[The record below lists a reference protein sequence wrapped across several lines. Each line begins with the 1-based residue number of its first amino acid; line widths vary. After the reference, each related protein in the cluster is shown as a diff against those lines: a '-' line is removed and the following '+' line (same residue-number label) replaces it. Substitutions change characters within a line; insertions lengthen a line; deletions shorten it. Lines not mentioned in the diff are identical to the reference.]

1 MAEPLPHLE
10 SGSDVAALA
19 DAPIRPD
26 VLEVLQRYWGYDS
39 LRPLQ
44 AQAIDAGLRKRDSLV
59 VMPTGGGKSLCF
71 QVPAALAKGLTV
83 VVSPLISLMKDQVD
97 GLGLAGYPAAALHS
111 GMDPDAASRVRA
123 QVSDGQLK
131 LLYVSPERLV
141 GGGFLSW
148 LARLHD
154 AGNLAGFAIDEAHCI
169 SQWGHDFRP
178 EYRQLA
184 SVRDALPRVAF
195 HAFTATATPR
205 VREDIAR
212 QLALRDPEILVGVFD
227 RPNLTYRVLPRTDV
241 LRQSREILSRYRE
254 NASIVYCISRKDCE
268 SLAQELTQ
276 TGIKAKAYHAGLSPA
291 VRSKVQTEFQ
301 EERLNVVVAT
311 VAFGMGIDRGDVRCV
326 IHAAMPK
333 TVEHYQQETGRA
345 GRDGLAAECVLLY
358 SPSDGPKW
366 LSLMER
372 SAAESDADPA
382 SVREGLAVSRELLKH
397 MQQIV
402 GSARCRHA
410 ALSEYFG
417 QRYVPPVHRARDEA
431 DAATSG
437 ATVGCGA
444 CDVCLGELEAVPDAT
459 TIARKILSCVY
470 RVGQRFGTA
479 HVADVLK
486 GSKAAKI
493 IERGHDQLST
503 FGLLKDVPRERIVQ
517 YIQQL
522 VDMGL
527 LEVEVGDY
535 PLLRLASASGPVLK
549 GERDVSLFRQRG
561 ADTADKRASQAASRL
576 ADATA
581 ALSAEE
587 KGLFEDLRLLRRDI
601 AAAKGVPP
609 YVVFGDVTLEELA
622 RVRPSSPDRLLGV
635 RGIGNIKLQEFGAA
649 FIERIAGY
657 CGAHGMVLD
666 AIEPS
671 RKREAPREERVRE
684 AARASGNQTRERLR
698 ADAARCFEQGKS
710 LAETAAVINL
720 SVSTASEYLC
730 TWIELTK
737 PGSIDAWVDK
747 QTYARV
753 EAALDELGGA
763 RLRPIWEQLEGQVSY
778 EQIKAVIAHLRAGG

>member
-1 MAEPLPHLE
+1 MAEPLPQLE
-10 SGSDVAALA
+10 RTSHAPTFAVA
-19 DAPIRPD
+19 DAPIRGD

-44 AQAIDAGLRKRDSLV
+44 AQAIDAGLCKRDSLV

-97 GLGLAGYPAAALHS
+97 GLALAGYPAAALHS

-123 QVSDGQLK
+123 QVADGELK

-141 GGGFLSW
+141 GGGFMSW
-148 LARLHD
+148 LAKLHD

-184 SVRDALPRVAF
+184 TVREALPRVAF

-212 QLALRDPEILVGVFD
+212 QLALRDPQILVGIFD

-241 LRQSREILSRYRE
+241 LRQSRDILIRYKD

-276 TGIKAKAYHAGLSPA
+276 VGIKAKAYHAGLSPA

-358 SPSDGPKW
+358 SASDGPKW

-382 SVREGLAVSRELLKH
+382 SIREGLAVSRELLKH

-417 QRYVPPVHRARDEA
+417 QQYTPPRHPASEA
-431 DAATSG
+431 DAAPR
-437 ATVGCGA
+437 GCGA
-444 CDVCLGELEAVPDAT
+444 CDVCLGELESVPDAT

-503 FGLLKDVPRERIVQ
+503 FGLLKDLPRERIVQ

-535 PLLRLASASGPVLK
+535 PLLRLATASGPVLK
-549 GERDVSLFRQRG
+549 GEREVALFRQRG
-561 ADTADKRASQAASRL
+561 SETTDKRAIQSASRL

-581 ALSAEE
+581 ALSPDE
-587 KGLFEDLRLLRRDI
+587 KGLFEELRLLRRDI
-601 AAAKGVPP
+601 AADKGVPP

-649 FIERIAGY
+649 FIDRIATY
-657 CGAHGMVLD
+657 CATHNMPLD

-684 AARASGNQTRERLR
+684 AAKASGTQTRDRLR
-698 ADAARCFEQGKS
+698 ADAARCFEQDKS
-710 LAETAAVINL
+710 VAETAAAINL
-720 SVSTASEYLC
+720 SVSTTSDYLC

-737 PGSIDAWVDK
+737 PKSIAPWVD
-747 QTYARV
+747 QATYARI
-753 EAALDELGGA
+753 ESALDELSGT

-778 EQIKAVIAHLRAGG
+778 EQIKAVIAHLRAGV